1 MVAHFEKPHIIK
13 ASLTVVRS
21 FVGLQIKLDKNNMIS
36 LRQNIH
42 STNIELKSQD
52 IARLLSNSVYHENI
66 IQQNLEHVNKTLNL
80 SVINYV

>member
-21 FVGLQIKLDKNNMIS
+21 FVGLKIKLDKNNMIS
-36 LRQNIH
+36 LRQN